1 MGSRKIYRKPR
12 PAAICTVLS
21 RGLSGIGPNVKL
33 PGRARSER
41 MPSFRNSCNSTERH
55 IRPPRRSSSPML
67 ARNKVPDQVSVGP
80 VAPDILP
87 PLFARVVE
95 LADGL
100 DDPGQH
106 QPPEH
111 LVREAARQ
119 KRSLPND
126 TTLHL
131 TGWPNHSSR
140 WARNAT
146 GPRGGGEL
154 TRQIGAG
161 TPGGAEGTDNPM
173 THDH

>member
-1 MGSRKIYRKPR
+1 MQQYRAPHQAPSPVLITHVGPEQGAGSSVCR
-12 PAAICTVLS
+12 A
-21 RGLSGIGPNVKL
+21 SG
-33 PGRARSER
+33 
-41 MPSFRNSCNSTERH
+41 TRH
-55 IRPPRRSSSPML
+55 PSSP
-67 ARNKVPDQVSVGP
+67 
-80 VAPDILP
+80 
-87 PLFARVVE
+87 FARVVE